1 MRRFIIERD
10 IPDIGSAER
19 EQLRA
24 AAGQSNSVLRAMQSE
39 GKAIQ
44 WEHSYVAG
52 DKTFCVYVCDEPGAD
67 RRARRAQRV
76 PGDGGHRGRQ
86 DHRSHHR
93 EGLAPKDAGMA
104 RIDFGDG
111 EGLERIRMWSLQPD
125 VGMAMGAA
133 AKTLYTK
140 ISLDVRVREIARMR
154 VAQINRCHI

>member
-1 MRRFIIERD
+1 
-10 IPDIGSAER
+10 
-19 EQLRA
+19 
-24 AAGQSNSVLRAMQSE
+24 
-39 GKAIQ
+39 
-44 WEHSYVAG
+44 
-52 DKTFCVYVCDEPGAD
+52 
-67 RRARRAQRV
+67 
-76 PGDGGHRGRQ
+76 
-86 DHRSHHR
+86 
-93 EGLAPKDAGMA
+93 MA